1 MGAET
6 MNFPDRTRPVLVTGA
21 TGYIGG
27 RLIPRLL
34 ASGYRVRAMGRSLE
48 KMACRPWAS
57 HPGIELVKGDVL
69 DPEAMDRACAGCEA
83 AFYLVH
89 SMIARNRDY
98 AAADRLAAENMRL
111 AAEKSGIKQIIYLGG
126 LGEQDH
132 GRISPHLR
140 SRHEVGAI
148 LQSGT
153 VPVTILRAAMIIG
166 SGSASFEILRYLVDR
181 LPAMITPRWVQT
193 PTQPIA
199 IDNVLA
205 YLAGCLGN
213 PRTLGKS
220 FDIGGPD
227 VLDYAELIRLYAREA
242 GLPQRRILPVPVL
255 TPGLSALW
263 IHLVTPVPAAIARP
277 LTEGLSIPTICND
290 TRIREAVAVELLT
303 CRQAIRTALDGIM
316 DKQVETCWSD
326 AGDLRSPAW
335 AACGDAAYAGGTIL
349 NCAYRMIM
357 GGSPESVWRL
367 ITGMGGDTGYYFGD
381 LLWRLRG
388 LLDRLAG
395 GVGLRRGRRHPHQL
409 RPGDALDFW
418 RVSAVEPHRRL
429 TLLAEMK
436 MPGEALLDFQMAPR
450 GPGRTEL
457 RMISRFLPRGLGGL
471 AYWYALYP
479 FHEWIF
485 KGMLTTIARRLG
497 MPRTPRP
504 ERFDPNARNA
514 CALGGSE

>member
-1 MGAET
+1 MS
-6 MNFPDRTRPVLVTGA
+6 FLDRSRPVLVTGA

-34 ASGYRVRAMGRSLE
+34 AAGYRVRAMGRSLE

-57 HPGIELVKGDVL
+57 HPGMELVRGDVL
-69 DPEAMDRACAGCEA
+69 DARSVDQACAGCEA

-89 SMIARNRDY
+89 SMIAKHRDY
-98 AAADRLAAENMRL
+98 AAADRRAAENMRR
-111 AAEKSGIKQIIYLGG
+111 AAEKAGLKQIVYLGG
-126 LGEQDH
+126 LGDQDH

-148 LQSGT
+148 LQSGAVPAT
-153 VPVTILRAAMIIG
+153 VLRAAMIIG
-166 SGSASFEILRYLVDR
+166 SGSASFEILRYLAER
-181 LPAMITPRWVQT
+181 LPAMITPRWVHT

-199 IDNVLA
+199 VENVLA
-205 YLAGCLGN
+205 YLTGCLGN

-220 FDIGGPD
+220 FDIGGPE
-227 VLDYAELIRLYAREA
+227 VLNYVDLIHLYAREA

-277 LTEGLSIPTICND
+277 LTEGLGIPTTCRE
-290 TRIREAVAVELLT
+290 TRIREIVDVELLT
-303 CRQAIRTALDGIM
+303 CRQAIRAALDGILE
-316 DKQVETCWSD
+316 KQVETCWSD
-326 AGDLRSPAW
+326 AGALHPPAW

-349 NCAYRMIM
+349 NCAYRMIIDEN
-357 GGSPESVWRL
+357 PEAVWRM
-367 ITGMGGDTGYYFGD
+367 IAGMGGDAGYYFGNF
-381 LLWRLRG
+381 LWRLRG

-395 GVGLRRGRRHPHQL
+395 GVGLRRGRRHPHHL

-418 RVSAVEPHRRL
+418 RVSTLEPQRRL

-436 MPGEALLDFQMAPR
+436 MPGEALLDLQMEPKGA
-450 GPGRTEL
+450 GRTEL
-457 RMISRFLPRGLGGL
+457 RMISRFLPRGLAGL

-479 FHEWIF
+479 FHVWIF
-485 KGMLTTIARRLG
+485 KGMLTTMARRLG
-497 MPRTPRP
+497 MSRTPRP
-504 ERFDPNARNA
+504 ERFDPNARST
-514 CALGGSE
+514 CAWGGSGR